1 MAETAREATAE
12 AAAEEGVIVTAEA
25 VVRKVLAEAGL
36 LAVVEAAVAADL
48 HLRRKHGK
56 GWRCT
61 RVGARP
67 SGAWWRCS
75 TPAWCATGITP
86 GCAMHGVAVDD

>member
-56 GWRCT
+56 G
-61 RVGARP
+61 
-67 SGAWWRCS
+67 
-75 TPAWCATGITP
+75 
-86 GCAMHGVAVDD
+86 